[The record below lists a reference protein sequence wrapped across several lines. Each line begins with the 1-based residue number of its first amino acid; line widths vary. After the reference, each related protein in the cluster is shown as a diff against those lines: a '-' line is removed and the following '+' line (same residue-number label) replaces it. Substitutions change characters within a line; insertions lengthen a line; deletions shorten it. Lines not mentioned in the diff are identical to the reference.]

1 MQFANNIFRLCKKY
15 SWHSKRHSPSPH
27 LTPSSPI
34 AIIMDE
40 FAQSPNFSM
49 DYIFSIKPSNIQNK
63 SNISSSPH
71 DHVPVS
77 TKQEQKLQQEI
88 VNTPLFLNLV
98 ALNLN
103 KPICCQ
109 EQAPVKVRNLETDV

>member
-1 MQFANNIFRLCKKY
+1 MLGKKIIYELNMHNKPDIFLI
-15 SWHSKRHSPSPH
+15 S
-27 LTPSSPI
+27 
-34 AIIMDE
+34 
-40 FAQSPNFSM
+40 SPNFSM

-98 ALNLN
+98 VLNLN